1 MEKSKNSKR
10 IKLNNKAK
18 EIIFVALIIL
28 LLYSVI
34 NNIDNVLKGV
44 NKFINIIKPFIYG
57 SVLGYLFLFPVRKLQ
72 KILSGGKKTK
82 YDKAI
87 KIISL
92 LIVYLVFFTSI
103 YFLLS
108 SVLPFLYNA
117 AIDILENTPSYFNS
131 FENWVKSMSGSK
143 ILSKVNVDQMFQNIR
158 TLDVSQILLDYLKKC
173 NIQNGLNAVF
183 SAAGMITKTFI
194 AIVVSF
200 NIVLYNESLSE
211 EIKILSYGLLGK
223 KKANRIKRILFKMNE
238 VFINFIYGQFIDSIV
253 VSIIFVI
260 AFLILRI
267 KHAVALGILVG
278 IGNLIPYV
286 GSFLSIAAVFIV
298 TCFTG
303 GITKGILI
311 LLVSIVLQQ
320 IDAQIIN
327 PAIIGDQLDLN
338 PSFIILVV
346 LIGGAY
352 FGPIIVFLA
361 APFLAV
367 ARSILIEQIEERKIE
382 SKKENIRNLNRRVKL
397 SKDDKYK
404 QKYYFDYHKNYI
416 KQQEEKKLKAVQKY
430 RKRNLKNPK
439 VHYKNKK

>member
-1 MEKSKNSKR
+1 MDKSKNNKR

-34 NNIDNVLKGV
+34 NNIDNVLKNV
-44 NKFINIIKPFIYG
+44 SKFINIIKPFIYG
-57 SVLGYLFLFPVRKLQ
+57 SILGYLFLFPVRKLQ
-72 KILSGGKKTK
+72 KILSRGKKTK
-82 YDKAI
+82 YDKLI
-87 KIISL
+87 KVISL
-92 LIVYLVFFTSI
+92 LIVYLVFFASI

-117 AIDILENTPSYFNS
+117 AIDILEHTPSYFDS
-131 FENWVKSMSGSK
+131 FENWVKSMSGNK
-143 ILSKVNVDQMFQNIR
+143 ILSKINVDKMFQNIR
-158 TLDVSQILLDYLKKC
+158 SLDISQILLDYLKKF
-173 NIQNGLNAVF
+173 NIQNGINAVF

-200 NIVLYNESLSE
+200 NIILYNESLSE
-211 EIKILSYGLLGK
+211 EIKLLSYGLLGK
-223 KKANRIKRILFKMNE
+223 KRTNKVKRILFKTNE
-238 VFINFIYGQFIDSIV
+238 VFINFIYGQFLDSIV

-267 KHAVALGILVG
+267 KHAVALGVLIG
-278 IGNLIPYV
+278 IGNLIPYIGTFV
-286 GSFLSIAAVFIV
+286 SIGAAFIV

-303 GITKGILI
+303 GLTKGIL
-311 LLVSIVLQQ
+311 LLVVAIVLQQ

-352 FGPIIVFLA
+352 LGPIIVFLA

-367 ARSILIEQIEERKIE
+367 VRSILIEQIEDRKVE
-382 SKKENIRNLNRRVKL
+382 SKKENIRNLNRSVKL

-404 QKYYFDYHKNYI
+404 QTYYFDYNKNYR
-416 KQQEEKKLKAVQKY
+416 KQQEEKKLKAVKKY
-430 RKRNLKNPK
+430 RKRNLKTPK
-439 VHYKNKK
+439 VQCKNK

>member
-1 MEKSKNSKR
+1 MDKNKNSRR

-34 NNIDNVLKGV
+34 NNIDNVLKSIR
-44 NKFINIIKPFIYG
+44 KFINITKPFIYG

-82 YDKAI
+82 HDKLL
-87 KIISL
+87 KVISL
-92 LIVYLVFFTSI
+92 LIVYIVFFASL

-108 SVLPFLYNA
+108 SVLPFLYTA
-117 AIDILENTPSYFNS
+117 AIDILEHTPSYFNS

-143 ILSKVNVDQMFQNIR
+143 ILSKVNIDQMFQNIR
-158 TLDVSQILLDYLKKC
+158 TLDVSQILLDYLKKFD
-173 NIQNGLNAVF
+173 IQNGINAVF

-200 NIVLYNESLSE
+200 NIILYSESLSE

-223 KKANRIKRILFKMNE
+223 KRTNSVKRILFKMNE

-286 GSFLSIAAVFIV
+286 GAFLSIGAVFIV

-311 LLVSIVLQQ
+311 LVVSIILQQ

-367 ARSILIEQIEERKIE
+367 VRSILIEQIESKKVEA
-382 SKKENIRNLNRRVKL
+382 KKENIRNLNRRVKL

-404 QKYYFDYHKNYI
+404 QTYYFDYNKNYI
-416 KQQEEKKLKAVQKY
+416 KQQEEKKLKKIQKY
-430 RKRNLKNPK
+430 NKRNLKNPK
-439 VHYKNKK
+439 VHYKNK